1 MARLYFRTTGF
12 KELIN
17 RLDRMG
23 NAMEKKQE
31 LMKEV
36 GEYCKTEIRALAPK
50 KSGTLIE
57 AIDYKLVGD
66 DAVEVGV
73 MHNLKTPYPNHRSTL
88 IYGTYQ
94 EFGTH
99 LHSSNSYM
107 RVFWENR
114 AEIQEMILDRILN
127 LLAVA

>member
-1 MARLYFRTTGF
+1 MARLYFKTSGF

-17 RLDRMG
+17 RLERME
-23 NAMEKKQE
+23 NAMEKKNE
-31 LMKEV
+31 LMTEV

-50 KSGTLIE
+50 KSGTLIN
-57 AIDYKLVGD
+57 AIDYRLIGD
-66 DAVEVGV
+66 DTVEVGV
-73 MHNLKTPYPNHRSTL
+73 IHNLKTPYENNRSTF

-99 LHSSNSYM
+99 RMSSNSYM

-114 AEIQEMILDRILN
+114 EQIQQMILDRILS

>member
-17 RLDRMG
+17 RLDRME

-50 KSGTLIE
+50 DTGALQN

-73 MHNLKTPYPNHRSTL
+73 MHSIKNNGRSTL

-99 LHSSNSYM
+99 KMSSNSYM